1 MFLTTVHLLKYTSGH
16 VNVMF
21 KVLLDKRQIVSYF
34 NSAFLYRIMIIIDFS
49 FLSSFI
55 YHMERSINKSLSGP
69 VYLQEKKIIK
79 EKSYL

>member
-69 VYLQEKKIIK
+69 VYLQEKKIMK